1 MEFTHL
7 KEEKASLEKLILT
20 KTLEIES
27 LKTRENS
34 MKDYI
39 RELEEKCQGKQES
52 RRATVNSH
60 SRN

>member
-7 KEEKASLEKLILT
+7 KEETVSLEKDILT

-39 RELEEKCQGKQES
+39 REL
-52 RRATVNSH
+52 
-60 SRN
+60 